1 MVRRNTEVEC
11 SKLRQEKA
19 IILAQNIPKGGKPP
33 KASIVMSGLKNFQDL
48 EEIGKRQRK

>member
-11 SKLRQEKA
+11 RKLRQEKA

-33 KASIVMSGLKNFQDL
+33 KLSIVMSGLNSFQDL
-48 EEIGKRQRK
+48 EEKGKRQRR